1 MINLPQKTVNVMKNI
16 KMFVS
21 VRNLSVISI
30 DVPCTE
36 KSINSGTATTSDKVE
51 NISAG
56 FLNYKQ

>member
-1 MINLPQKTVNVMKNI
+1 MKNI
-16 KMFVS
+16 KMFTS

-36 KSINSGTATTSDKVE
+36 KSINSDTATTSDKVE